1 MFLFF
6 SFRYFIQFGFRLKE
20 KRQELA
26 DKLLSLFN
34 QDVFSSQVNRILIF
48 FGFNCQY
55 FFQLSNK
62 VSVTWSGRLTVT
74 AGYCTTR
81 RNTRTA
87 VITLSH
93 KVCDSPGL

>member
-48 FGFNCQY
+48 FGFN
-55 FFQLSNK
+55 
-62 VSVTWSGRLTVT
+62 
-74 AGYCTTR
+74 
-81 RNTRTA
+81 
-87 VITLSH
+87 
-93 KVCDSPGL
+93 